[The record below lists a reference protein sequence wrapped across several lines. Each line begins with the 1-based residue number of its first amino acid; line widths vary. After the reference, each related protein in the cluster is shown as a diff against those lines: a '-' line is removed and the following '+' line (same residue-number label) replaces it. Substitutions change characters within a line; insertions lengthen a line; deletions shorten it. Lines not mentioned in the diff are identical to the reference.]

1 MIVAALDF
9 KGVAPAE
16 RKADAPSGIHG
27 HRPLAASLSPQL
39 VQADAFERT
48 EILQRLGYIQCRQK
62 FNGGLEIQS
71 AELVWHLAVPHS
83 AGGGIAPGPDHGKK
97 IVRGSVSVECGRD
110 GKVTRNSVRSFG
122 SIVVAF
128 K

>member
-1 MIVAALDF
+1 MIVDDLDF

-48 EILQRLGYIQCRQK
+48 EILQRLGYI
-62 FNGGLEIQS
+62 
-71 AELVWHLAVPHS
+71 
-83 AGGGIAPGPDHGKK
+83 
-97 IVRGSVSVECGRD
+97 
-110 GKVTRNSVRSFG
+110 
-122 SIVVAF
+122 
-128 K
+128 